1 MASAA
6 APGSALAAR
15 CTACS
20 TVFRVVPD
28 QLRVSEG
35 WVRCGRCAQV
45 FNAADN
51 LIDLDT
57 GVPRRLDLS
66 AAMAPTLPRAPE
78 RPPAAPPPSPTPPPP
93 PTPPATAA
101 PPPQA
106 PPPEAHPVSS
116 WEATAPWTQAPSPW
130 RVNPPQGPA
139 TAADPTGPAAAP
151 AGVTEAP
158 AAALASAA
166 TDRADTPDTPTEPAA
181 SPYEPAP
188 APPPAQP
195 AAAPDFDLS
204 QLPTEPQP
212 SQYEP
217 MPSFV
222 RQADRAARWRR
233 PRVRAALAAG
243 CVLACGLLAAQALH
257 HWRDQAAAR
266 WPALQPVLAQAC
278 APLGCRLSAPRD
290 LEKLSVES
298 SGLLQVAGRRGQYE
312 LTVALRNRSALALA
326 VPALE
331 LSLTDAQ
338 GRLLSRRV
346 LLPAELAAAAEAT
359 VPAGSDLALQARLQT
374 APSSTPG
381 AETPAVVGYTIEL
394 FYP

>member
-1 MASAA
+1 MAAAA

-28 QLRVSEG
+28 QLRVSDG

-57 GVPRRLDLS
+57 GVPRRLDLG
-66 AAMAPTLPRAPE
+66 AAVAPTPPRPPE
-78 RPPAAPPPSPTPPPP
+78 RPPAAPPPL
-93 PTPPATAA
+93 A
-101 PPPQA
+101 PQ
-106 PPPEAHPVSS
+106 PEAHPASS
-116 WEATAPWTQAPSPW
+116 WEATAPLTQAPSPW
-130 RVNPPQGPA
+130 LISPPQGLAAAVDPISPAAVPAEVTQVTAATVAPAA
-139 TAADPTGPAAAP
+139 TAATAAMSMAD
-151 AGVTEAP
+151 
-158 AAALASAA
+158 A
-166 TDRADTPDTPTEPAA
+166 TDAATEPAA
-181 SPYEPAP
+181 RPHEPAP
-188 APPPAQP
+188 AGPPAQP
-195 AAAPDFDLS
+195 AATAVPDFDLS

-212 SQYEP
+212 SQYEA

-243 CVLACGLLAAQALH
+243 CVLAGGLLAAQALH
-257 HWRDQAAAR
+257 QWRDRAAAR
-266 WPALQPVLAQAC
+266 WPTLQPVLALAC
-278 APLGCRLSAPRD
+278 AQLGCRLSAPRD
-290 LEKLSVES
+290 LESLSVES

-338 GRLLSRRV
+338 GRLLARRV
-346 LLPAELAAAAEAT
+346 LLPAELAATTEAT
-359 VPAGSDLALQARLQT
+359 VPARSDLALQARLQT

-381 AETPAVVGYTIEL
+381 DQTQAVVGYTIEL